1 VNYSRQKEQRQEVI
15 EALVRLTVGKP
26 LRRVEVFPG
35 TADANRVNWQ
45 RRILKRLEDLKYIV
59 RYGTDHL
66 KYTYVRSETKHLE
79 DLIDNP
85 KALTGVIWPGH
96 AGVFPDEA
104 EDPVQTQ
111 PLVEPQ
117 ASEEVVEAPV
127 STVSTET
134 VDDQDEVIPP
144 AQFQGAVLKLL
155 FGIAKQQGELS
166 KAMNELLKLNRK
178 VFQELGV
185 K

>member
-1 VNYSRQKEQRQEVI
+1 MNYSRQKEQRQEVI
-15 EALVRLTVGKP
+15 DALVRLTAGKP
-26 LRRVEVFPG
+26 LKRAEVFLG

-45 RRILKRLEDLKYIV
+45 RRILKKLEDLKYIV

-66 KYTYVRSETKHLE
+66 KYTYVRSETKPLE

-85 KALTGVIWPGH
+85 KALTAVIWPGH

-104 EDPVQTQ
+104 EDLIQPQ

-117 ASEEVVEAPV
+117 APEEAVEAPV
-127 STVSTET
+127 PSIPTET
-134 VDDQDEVIPP
+134 ADDQDEVIPP

-166 KAMNELLKLNRK
+166 KALNELLKLNRK